1 MSKQKKEYNLF
12 NEDILKIID
21 QFENEFDV
29 LISEK
34 MKEHGLKMDDHP
46 PNLNDLSEEIKRLNQ
61 SEELKG
67 TKELENLMD
76 ITMNLPEVM
85 KSMTQML
92 QSVDQY
98 LHKIPKSQ

>member
-1 MSKQKKEYNLF
+1 MSKQKKEYDLF
-12 NEDILKIID
+12 NQDILKVID
-21 QFENEFDV
+21 QFENEYDV

-34 MKEHGLKMDDHP
+34 MKAQGIKMDDHL
-46 PNLNDLSEEIKRLNQ
+46 PNLNDLSEDIKRLNQ
-61 SEELKG
+61 SGELKG
-67 TKELENLMD
+67 NKELENLMD